1 MSEQYRCNECGHFV
15 EIPDDAICDV
25 CHIGKMEHLRYIKG
39 GDGSHWEGCEDVH
52 WDCKIAQLEDELAR
66 RDEIIARLKD
76 AGNELYL
83 KGCRNYLPL
92 GDADWAWRALM
103 KELEC

>member
-1 MSEQYRCNECGHFV
+1 MSELKPSKQSL
-15 EIPDDAICDV
+15 
-25 CHIGKMEHLRYIKG
+25 LR
-39 GDGSHWEGCEDVH
+39 DEVR
-52 WDCKIAQLEDELAR
+52 QLRAELAR